1 VEQYETDLKTRQDEL
16 RSRHYRSSHGF
27 GRRAGTDD
35 PSTGG
40 GSSSPRGKKGSAPI
54 SLQVQ
59 KIELLSRNEAE
70 MCKLLKLSPAQYLS
84 CKGLIMREGAR
95 GPVKKSRIKQLLD
108 MEKPRAARLF
118 DFIERCGWI
127 PVDKTSKN
135 QTDEGAGGA
144 GMGGGGLSG
153 GDFGAGGQVAGSGQ
167 RGAFQVTAGR
177 KGSSAGQQGGGG
189 RAGSGGGGVAAQQQQ
204 KAKAAAALQQQQHAQ
219 QQAQQARMLY
229 AGGGAATQ
237 QQQQQQLQLQMQM
250 QQQRQRQQQQ
260 PAGFPGAGM
269 PYSGGAS
276 PSAAQQQQM
285 LLMQQ
290 QQQQRRQ
297 QQQQMLLM
305 QQQQRGQMMQ
315 QQQRQQQ
322 GQAGQM
328 LSSPHGTYSSARN
341 TSADTRS
348 LPCSVPSCV

>member
-1 VEQYETDLKTRQDEL
+1 MEQYETDLKTRQDEL

-189 RAGSGGGGVAAQQQQ
+189 RAGSGSGGVAAQQQQ

-219 QQAQQARMLY
+219 QAQQQRMLY

-237 QQQQQQLQLQMQM
+237 QQQQQLQMQMQM

-290 QQQQRRQ
+290 QQQQRR
-297 QQQQMLLM
+297 QQQMLLM

>member
-1 VEQYETDLKTRQDEL
+1 MEQYETDLKTRQDEL

-189 RAGSGGGGVAAQQQQ
+189 RAGSGSGGVAAQQQQ

-219 QQAQQARMLY
+219 QAQQQRMLY

-237 QQQQQQLQLQMQM
+237 QQQQQLQMQMQM

-276 PSAAQQQQM
+276 PSAA
-285 LLMQQ
+285 
-290 QQQQRRQ
+290 